1 MTIEFKWPWTML
13 PLSGADR
20 WIAHIKEGIKSD
32 NPLYGKK
39 IFPSACC
46 EDKKVILVD
55 NDDDGTYAVLTYENN
70 SSKDFHTDILV
81 NVQDVIKVINED
93 HTKAMATVHTES

>member
-13 PLSGADR
+13 PLAGADT
-20 WIAHIKEGIKSD
+20 WIAHIQEGIKSD

-39 IFPSACC
+39 IFPSGCR
-46 EDKKVILVD
+46 EDKKVLLVE

-70 SSKDFHTDILV
+70 SSK
-81 NVQDVIKVINED
+81 E
-93 HTKAMATVHTES
+93 